1 MAVTRRGMGLSIEIE
16 GADKLIAKCQEG
28 GKRVIAKPLRTAFR
42 VAAKAVKANI
52 VTVARPISRSLTRKI
67 RVSID
72 RGIGPVYAPRFG
84 RVVNSAPWI
93 NVAEN
98 GRHPGAKMPPIGV
111 LRGGFAAAR
120 VVAERGLPGRG
131 VMSKAEQM
139 SRPAVAAAF
148 AAAAREIEAA
158 WRD

>member
-1 MAVTRRGMGLSIEIE
+1 MAVTRQGSSLAIEIE
-16 GADKLIAKCQEG
+16 GADKLIARCQEG
-28 GKRVIAKPLRTAFR
+28 GKRIIAKPLRTAFR
-42 VAAKAVKANI
+42 VAAKAVKANVI
-52 VTVARPISRSLTRKI
+52 TTARPISRSLTRKI

-84 RVVNSAPWI
+84 KVVNAAAWV

-98 GRHPGAKMPPIGV
+98 GRHPGAKMPPIAA
-111 LRGGFAAAR
+111 LKGGFAAAK
-120 VVAERGLPGRG
+120 VVAVRGIPGHG
-131 VMSKAEQM
+131 FMSKAEQM
-139 SRPAVAAAF
+139 SRPAVVAAF